1 LHSLSR
7 WECPVYLDIGQA
19 DLLRQRHL
27 ASDSLDGFS
36 AGEAISCFQ
45 SGDLGFPVG
54 CDDDCPVDTL
64 VDAGFEQER
73 HVVDDN
79 RFRVFSRRLPR
90 EPLLFTSDAG
100 VDDAFKPTPLGVV
113 SENNGSQLP
122 AVDGAVGIQYSLTEY
137 VDDLSP
143 GRFAGFDDLMGQFV
157 GINDDRAALLEH
169 LGDGAFAGCDT
180 ACEADENHGGGA

>member
-1 LHSLSR
+1 MVRSL
-7 WECPVYLDIGQA
+7 
-19 DLLRQRHL
+19 DLLCQGHL
-27 ASDSLDGFS
+27 ASDASNRFGT
-36 AGEAISCFQ
+36 GEVVSCLEA
-45 SGDLGFPVG
+45 GDLCFAVG
-54 CDDDCPVDTL
+54 GDDDGGIDTCVNASL
-64 VDAGFEQER
+64 EQKR
-73 HVVDDN
+73 YVVDDDGV
-79 RFRVFSRRLPR
+79 RVFSCCLFGESRL
-90 EPLLFTSDAG
+90 FACDTG